1 MKQSLYTYH
10 AVNMVIDSY
19 LSKGGQ
25 VIEFYGSL
33 CDNYILYGNGLKTA
47 VIREVYLNMSSSA
60 NSIRLYNETP
70 AKYQRIIDAYENGDD
85 EKARALF
92 FA

>member
-1 MKQSLYTYH
+1 MSKLYSYK
-10 AVNMVIDSY
+10 AVDQLINHY
-19 LSKGGQ
+19 LNKGAT

-33 CDNYILYGNGLKTA
+33 CDNYILYGDGLKTTI
-47 VIREVYLNMSSSA
+47 VREVYINPWSSA
-60 NSIRLYNETP
+60 QSIRMYNKAP
-70 AKYQRIIDAYENGDD
+70 AKYQRIIDEYENGDD